1 MKQEK
6 VMNCTLMY
14 QENVSIIHKRS
25 MVCFLGAL
33 CCLAA
38 LAGCSNDTAGA
49 GESAAMKAPI
59 RVNIL
64 TVQVEKSTRTI
75 SLTGFTEPVRR
86 ATPAA
91 RIMAKVMDAGFQEG
105 DRVEAGRL
113 LISLDTRDLLANK
126 RKAQAAFNAASTAL
140 DVAQLNYKRMT
151 ALYGSQTV
159 SRHQVETAQVA
170 DAQANAA
177 REAARAAVEELD
189 VNLSYSVVRAPF
201 TGIVVRKMVET
212 GNMVAPGQGLFIIED
227 DSRLRVIASVGSDL
241 AEKLKAG
248 QKLSVRMGGETV
260 QGVIE
265 GIVPSGST
273 DSPGLRVQLIIENS
287 GHRFKAGTLAV
298 VEVPLDAATTTSVS
312 IPKSAL
318 VEKGSLSGVYV
329 VTKDSTARLHWLIL
343 EEDSGNIVRVL
354 SGLHGGDRVIL
365 SPDKARVADGMPVKE
380 INP

>member
-1 MKQEK
+1 
-6 VMNCTLMY
+6 
-14 QENVSIIHKRS
+14 
-25 MVCFLGAL
+25 
-33 CCLAA
+33 
-38 LAGCSNDTAGA
+38 
-49 GESAAMKAPI
+49 
-59 RVNIL
+59 
-64 TVQVEKSTRTI
+64 
-75 SLTGFTEPVRR
+75 
-86 ATPAA
+86 
-91 RIMAKVMDAGFQEG
+91 MAKVMDAGFQEG

-298 VEVPLDAATTTSVS
+298 VEVPLDAATATSVS
-312 IPKSAL
+312 IPKLAL
-318 VEKGSLSGVYV
+318 VEKGRLSGVYV

-343 EEDSGNIVRVL
+343 EENSGNIVRVL
-354 SGLHGGDRVIL
+354 SGLHEGDRVIL